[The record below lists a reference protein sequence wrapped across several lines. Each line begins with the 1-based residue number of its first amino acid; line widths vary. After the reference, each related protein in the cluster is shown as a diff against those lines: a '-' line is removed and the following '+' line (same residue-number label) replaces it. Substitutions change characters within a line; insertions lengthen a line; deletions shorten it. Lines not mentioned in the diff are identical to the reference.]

1 VTTEIIAITI
11 VLVPYISRVARTSAA
26 QIGGLTYVEAA
37 RASGAGTWAVL
48 TRYVLPNALAPVL
61 VYATTL
67 CGLMIVVGSGLS
79 FLGLGAQPPAAD
91 WGAMV
96 AEGGVVLRKA
106 PHVTILPGLL
116 IVTAALAFNIVGD
129 GLRDILDPRS
139 RRGG

>member
-1 VTTEIIAITI
+1 
-11 VLVPYISRVARTSAA
+11 
-26 QIGGLTYVEAA
+26 
-37 RASGAGTWAVL
+37 
-48 TRYVLPNALAPVL
+48 
-61 VYATTL
+61 
-67 CGLMIVVGSGLS
+67 
-79 FLGLGAQPPAAD
+79 
-91 WGAMV
+91 MV